1 MTVVILVKLIKIVD
15 LMNVVKS
22 DMIIADNVSET
33 VVILAKLIKIVD
45 LVNDV
50 KLVPITGDNA

>member
-1 MTVVILVKLIKIVD
+1 MTVVIIVKLIVIVD
-15 LMNVVKS
+15 LMNGVKS

-33 VVILAKLIKIVD
+33 VAIPAKLIKIVD

-50 KLVPITGDNA
+50 KLVPITEDNA